1 MAIRQTTISLSRWK
15 GSSAREYELFN
26 PLHQRGRF
34 RFWSTVYKVR
44 QFRFLQG
51 ELRKTAIQ
59 ADQKPREDPNTRL
72 VQILEAGKMNDHL
85 SSKFHLII

>member
-1 MAIRQTTISLSRWK
+1 MSFSILFTNVA
-15 GSSAREYELFN
+15 GSGSGVPFTRCA
-26 PLHQRGRF
+26 
-34 RFWSTVYKVR
+34 K
-44 QFRFLQG
+44 FRFLQG